1 MDTARFLLLISLGLV
16 LTMIYT
22 AWLKDYGPSGQTTS
36 SSLETPV
43 LQSDSVPFAEA
54 PALDIEESGIPLS
67 ASKTEGGKGEKIRV
81 TTDVLD
87 IEINTRGG
95 TIEYAALKQYPVTK
109 KNPTKKIMLLHRKSS
124 DFFYVVQGG
133 VLSKGN
139 AITVSYTHLT
149 LLTKRIV

>member
-67 ASKTEGGKGEKIRV
+67 ASKTEESEGEKIR
-81 TTDVLD
+81 
-87 IEINTRGG
+87 
-95 TIEYAALKQYPVTK
+95 AAVVILK
-109 KNPTKKIMLLHRKSS
+109 I
-124 DFFYVVQGG
+124 
-133 VLSKGN
+133 
-139 AITVSYTHLT
+139 
-149 LLTKRIV
+149 